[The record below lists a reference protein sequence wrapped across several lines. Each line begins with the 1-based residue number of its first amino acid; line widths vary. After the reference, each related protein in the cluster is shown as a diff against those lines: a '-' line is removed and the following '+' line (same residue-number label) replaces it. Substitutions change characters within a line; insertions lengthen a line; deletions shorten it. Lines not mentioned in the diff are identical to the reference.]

1 MWASPAFRI
10 INTVTAGGI
19 LVPGG
24 VITIDLNRERNRV
37 WTWIRIVLQ
46 SAGGELTLQRD
57 IVIQDASQSRELYR
71 EGPYDGITVKNP
83 LDRIVA
89 EIRADGIDQF
99 LFKRQ
104 AEESRIGPLSM
115 PSGKVGFWSAAVVS
129 VRIYW
134 QRVFR
139 TPPSKTPPPSE

>member
-1 MWASPAFRI
+1 M
-10 INTVTAGGI
+10 TAGGI

-24 VITIDLNRERNRV
+24 VITIDLNRQRSRV
-37 WTWIRIVLQ
+37 WTSLRIV
-46 SAGGELTLQRD
+46 SEAVGDGELLLQRD
-57 IVIQDASQSRELYR
+57 IVIHDPSRSRELYR
-71 EGPYDGITVKNP
+71 EGPYNGITVGRP

-89 EIRADGIDQF
+89 EVKADGIDQF

-104 AEESRIGPLSM
+104 VEESRIGPLSM

-129 VRIYW
+129 VRLYW

-139 TPPSKTPPPSE
+139 PHSSRTSPPRD